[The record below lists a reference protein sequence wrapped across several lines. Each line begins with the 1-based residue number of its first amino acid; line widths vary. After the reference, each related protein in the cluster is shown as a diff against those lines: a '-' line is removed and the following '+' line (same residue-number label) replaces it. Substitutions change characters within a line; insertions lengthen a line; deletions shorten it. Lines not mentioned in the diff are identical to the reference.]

1 MNQKEDRMI
10 FKWGRWFYQMQK
22 FVVNGTVEGLIE
34 FLQTNDLKTFKT
46 TQKCISAVTE
56 IAHDT

>member
-1 MNQKEDRMI
+1 
-10 FKWGRWFYQMQK
+10 MQK

-46 TQKCISAVTE
+46 TQKGASAVTE
-56 IAHDT
+56 IAHDA